1 MDNYYVLIVSD
12 GTGET
17 GFRLLKAAMQQFDAD
32 ILITRYAKV
41 RQKSQ
46 IREVL
51 KAVTRSHTL
60 IVHTFASE
68 DLREYMTQT
77 AEEVGTPSI
86 DVLGPLVEQLSHFFH
101 K

>member
-17 GFRLLKAAMQQFDAD
+17 GYRLLKAAMQQFDAD

-46 IREVL
+46 IRQDG
-51 KAVTRSHTL
+51 SHC
-60 IVHTFASE
+60 
-68 DLREYMTQT
+68 Q
-77 AEEVGTPSI
+77 PSR
-86 DVLGPLVEQLSHFFH
+86 DDGSPQRFF
-101 K
+101 